1 MSPGYYFY
9 IAIIIFVL
17 IYRMY
22 RNAVKAQKRSTGS
35 SQMPQQREASQQQVD
50 QWLRQVVLSNQM
62 QAQQPQQAYQ
72 PQNSTYASYSSEE
85 RIDEMADDAELNI
98 ETELHEFEN
107 RNTSPK
113 NTPAGLNFAANI
125 STSLP
130 AADPTDWQNAVIM
143 SELLNK
149 PKGLQ

>member
-62 QAQQPQQAYQ
+62 QAQQPQRAYQ
-72 PQNSTYASYSSEE
+72 PPNSTYASYSSEE
-85 RIDEMADDAELNI
+85 GIDEMADDGELHI
-98 ETELHEFEN
+98 ETELHEFET
-107 RNTSPK
+107 RNTSPQ

>member
-17 IYRMY
+17 IYRLY
-22 RNAVKAQKRSTGS
+22 RNAVKAQKRSTGAS
-35 SQMPQQREASQQQVD
+35 PMSEQRQASPQQVD
-50 QWLRQVVLSNQM
+50 QWLRQIVLSNQM

-72 PQNSTYASYSSEE
+72 PQNQAYASYSSEE
-85 RIDEMADDAELNI
+85 TVNEIADDTELSI

-107 RNTSPK
+107 RNTSPL
-113 NTPAGLNFAANI
+113 NTPAGLNFAAQI
-125 STSLP
+125 STSLS
-130 AADPTDWQNAVIM
+130 AADTTDWQNAVIM